1 MTTFLTVLHV
11 VASLFL
17 IIVVLLQR
25 GKGAEM
31 GAVFGGGAGS
41 TVFGGRGAGN
51 FLTRLTAASATIF
64 MITSLSLSY
73 AFTQASEERL
83 FDDAAALEAETLTEE
98 APLFEE
104 VGIAPAAELEEAAAE
119 SAEPGLLPDLPA
131 PTGENTTE

>member
-11 VASLFL
+11 VASIFL
-17 IIVVLLQR
+17 IAVVLLQR

-31 GAVFGGGAGS
+31 GAVFGGGGGS

-51 FLTRLTAASATIF
+51 FLTRLTSISAVIF
-64 MITSLSLSY
+64 MTTSLSLSY

-83 FDDAAALEAETLTEE
+83 FDGSSELEAEALATE

-104 VGIAPAAELEEAAAE
+104 VGIAPAVEPAADA
-119 SAEPGLLPDLPA
+119 ADDAAPGLLPELPA
-131 PTGENTTE
+131 PTGAATTE